1 MLPPPL
7 KNDPDTPMPRHLL
20 VDGQFTLWHEIWQ
33 DWHEFFTPARYPFTG
48 PGWRQWQWSDSG
60 TRINIPAAN
69 WHNTKYK
76 IRLQMLKH
84 ITAAFCLYP
93 FLERVGRM
101 WTQDK
106 VFGLHLYF
114 THCSHREIINHTEQ
128 LCENNMSWM
137 CSGKKLNESVRN
149 LISKFLCWHIQIVY
163 FFKANSM
170 KINKMYKR

>member
-1 MLPPPL
+1 MQQEEILEGWNVAPPPPL

-48 PGWRQWQWSDSG
+48 LGWRQWQWSDSG

-114 THCSHREIINHTEQ
+114 THCSHREIINWGDGAQ
-128 LCENNMSWM
+128 SYLGS
-137 CSGKKLNESVRN
+137 
-149 LISKFLCWHIQIVY
+149 
-163 FFKANSM
+163 A
-170 KINKMYKR
+170 